1 VEALTT
7 PAPPK
12 HLADDPLVSV
22 VIPCLDEAEAIET
35 CVREAR
41 TALAEAGLAGEV
53 VVVDNGSADGSGGLA
68 RAAGAR
74 VVYEPRRGYGR
85 AYLSGFAAARGR
97 YIVMAD
103 GDGSYDFHD
112 LRRFVEELEAGA
124 DLVLGSRLHGTI
136 HDGAM
141 PWLHRRIGT
150 PLLTGMLNL
159 FFGTRVSDAHCG
171 MRAFRRG
178 VLRRLDLRST
188 GMELASEQLLR
199 ASKCGL
205 DIREIPIE
213 YRPRFGQSK
222 LSTLTDG
229 WRHLRLLLVH
239 SPTWLFLVP
248 GSVLLLLGVLTATVV
263 LGDVELFG
271 RHWQLHALIAA
282 ALLAIVGSQVLEFGA
297 FARAYAFWH
306 LGEPDPLFDRLRRRV
321 RFEVA
326 LACGFLLLLVGLTSC
341 AWIVVLWMQRGLG
354 ALREEKLA
362 IVGGTLVVLGIQ
374 IIFGS
379 FLLSM
384 LALRRRDISPGDADG
399 RPGREQLERG
409 RPGPRAS
416 ATDQRPTQ
424 SPG

>member
-1 VEALTT
+1 MEALTT
-7 PAPPK
+7 PSARK
-12 HLADDPLVSV
+12 YLADDPLVSV

-41 TALAEAGLAGEV
+41 RALSEGGLAGEV

-85 AYLSGFAAARGR
+85 AYLSGFDAARGR
-97 YIVMAD
+97 YIVMGD
-103 GDGSYDFHD
+103 GDGSYDFRD
-112 LRRFVEELEAGA
+112 LRRFVEELDAGA
-124 DLVLGSRLHGTI
+124 DLVLGSRLQGRI

-141 PWLHRRIGT
+141 PWLHRRIGN

-171 MRAFRRG
+171 MRAFRRS
-178 VLRRLDLRST
+178 VLPRLDLRST

-213 YRPRFGQSK
+213 YRPRSGQSK

-263 LGDVELFG
+263 LGDLELFG

-306 LGEPDPLFDRLRRRV
+306 LGEPDSLFNHLRGRV
-321 RFEVA
+321 RFELA
-326 LACGFLLLLVGLTSC
+326 LACGLLLLLVGLTSC
-341 AWIVVLWMQRGLG
+341 VWIVILWMQRGLG
-354 ALREEKLA
+354 PLREEKLA

-379 FLLSM
+379 FLLSI
-384 LALRRRDISPGDADG
+384 LGTRRREIPPWDAEG
-399 RPGREQLERG
+399 RPASEELELDGSPRERS
-409 RPGPRAS
+409 RPKTVKDR
-416 ATDQRPTQ
+416 R
-424 SPG
+424 

>member
-7 PAPPK
+7 PATRK

-22 VIPCLDEAEAIET
+22 VIPCLDEAEAIEY
-35 CVREAR
+35 CVREAQM
-41 TALAEAGLAGEV
+41 ALGEV
-53 VVVDNGSADGSGGLA
+53 GLPGEVIVVDNGSADGSGALA

-74 VVYEPRRGYGR
+74 VVHEPRRGYGR
-85 AYLSGFAAARGR
+85 AYLSGFDAARGR

-103 GDGSYDFHD
+103 GDGSYDFRD
-112 LRRFVEELEAGA
+112 LRRFVDELDAGA
-124 DLVLGSRLHGTI
+124 DLVLGSRLQGTI

-141 PWLHRRIGT
+141 PWLHRRIGN

-178 VLRRLDLRST
+178 LLPRLDLRSA

-205 DIREIPIE
+205 QIREISIE
-213 YRPRFGQSK
+213 YRPRSGQSK

-229 WRHLRLLLVH
+229 WRHLRLLLVS
-239 SPTWLFLVP
+239 SPTWLFLIP
-248 GSVLLLLGVLTATVV
+248 GAVLLLLGLLTAAVV
-263 LGDVELFG
+263 LGDLEVFG

-321 RFEVA
+321 RLELA
-326 LACGFLLLLVGLTSC
+326 LACGCALLIIGLTSC
-341 AWIVVLWMQRGLG
+341 GWIVILWIHRGLG

-362 IVGGTLVVLGIQ
+362 IVGCTLVVLGIQ
-374 IIFGS
+374 IVFGS
-379 FLLSM
+379 FLLSV
-384 LALRRRDISPGDADG
+384 LSTRPRKISPGDADG
-399 RPGREQLERG
+399 RATHEELELG
-409 RPGPRAS
+409 RPGP
-416 ATDQRPTQ
+416 PT
-424 SPG
+424 